1 MRTKDKTTLRHP
13 IEVRK
18 VGVKHSG
25 KVIKDFMAKEVSLDL
40 ETKLQTQSIVDI
52 IALKTIIDFKENLDK
67 HNYELVDLENVIIES
82 YVGKPIKF
90 IGYVKYMT
98 TGTPETIADGHG
110 NRRFTVY
117 YPTVEDIQGT
127 TIDSFPF
134 IYDYHKEIVEK
145 IMDGSFKL
153 TFYGT
158 IISIDEPN
166 RKSYDFLPIKIENE
180 LPASDLLR
188 VDAKKKEKL
197 NLILEKAKNSEFNLR
212 DYVKNQLIKNIG
224 IKGLDEAKELST
236 AIDFIILQSF
246 SQGKSR
252 DGRYSNKLHSLVI
265 GPPAVGKKLITQS
278 ALALNTHNYEI
289 QPTAAKITPAG
300 LIGNVIRDG
309 NGLRTNPGILS
320 KSSGGVVCIQ
330 DYHELTKKK
339 NSNFSDT
346 FSKVME
352 DGEVVDSTSSRT
364 VLPAVTSIHVDMNR
378 LSQVGKSK
386 DKDIHIDL
394 GIPLNIISRFDFIID
409 IPADLKRQIN
419 VVFNMMDGKKIL
431 ENGSELSSIPEWII
445 ELRYL
450 TEKTK
455 EEYNSIELG
464 ADISEYIKTKFMH
477 LIESNN
483 IYIDLMKNFASML
496 TRIQISIEKM
506 VMAAAC
512 SSMCKKV
519 TEEHVDY
526 AFKFLKHKLEFLKN
540 IDPIEIPND
549 FEQNID
555 EKSRREKNI
564 LNIMENKRSAK
575 TEVIHKEI
583 NKRMKKEYNIK
594 TIQRDLKSLSSKK
607 RINNPKKGVWKLS
620 E

>member
-1 MRTKDKTTLRHP
+1 MRTKDKRTLRHP

-98 TGTPETIADGHG
+98 IGTPETIADGHG

-127 TIDSFPF
+127 TINSFPF

-289 QPTAAKITPAG
+289 QPTAAKITSAG

-364 VLPAVTSIHVDMNR
+364 VLPAITSIHVDMNR
-378 LSQVGKSK
+378 LSQVGNSK
-386 DKDIHIDL
+386 DNDIHADL
-394 GIPLNIISRFDFIID
+394 RIPLNIISRFDFIID

-450 TEKTK
+450 IEKTK

-526 AFKFLKHKLEFLKN
+526 VFKFLKHKLEFLKN

-555 EKSRREKNI
+555 EKSRREKII